1 METKLTKSQKNKLLN
16 RVIDKDFLNS
26 NMRIKTIFEREGI
39 RTYRDLMRSY
49 EGYDGKPPL
58 VCYKDF
64 GQQSNELTD
73 RHLAEKGLIAKLP
86 YYIVESELDK
96 TQRYHIRILEKMLS
110 KAKDCPIKT
119 NLGAIRLE
127 GKNKGL
133 SIGRKYYCINNKP
146 YSAERESLLKI
157 CEENPDKIEPIA
169 ESFAKTISAYKADK
183 FQREYEKKLSTYLLN
198 GKF

>member
-110 KAKDCPIKT
+110 KDCQIKT
-119 NLGAIRLE
+119 NLGTIKLE
-127 GKNKGL
+127 GQNKEL
-133 SIGRKYYCINNKP
+133 SIGRKHYYIDGKP